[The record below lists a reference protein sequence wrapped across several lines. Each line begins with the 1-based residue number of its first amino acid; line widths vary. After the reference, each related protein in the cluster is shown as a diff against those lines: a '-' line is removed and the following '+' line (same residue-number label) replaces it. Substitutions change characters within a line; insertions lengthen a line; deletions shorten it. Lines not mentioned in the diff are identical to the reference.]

1 MSKAELK
8 KTLTRMSKEE
18 IIGMVTEMYDVRP
31 DVKEYLEYWLNPN
44 ADAELERRKEM
55 VNDMHF
61 FRSGKLRRAPTATE
75 IKRVVKDFET
85 LCYDPEK
92 VADLLVYI
100 ADTCLRWVV
109 YGLKTQAAPRKAL
122 ERNIGIAREY
132 VEKYDLEG
140 VYGLRLDRM
149 EEAMREYY
157 NNPPEPP
164 RRGRRRWY
172 RW

>member
-31 DVKEYLEYWLNPN
+31 EARVYLEYWLNPD

-55 VNDMHF
+55 VNDMYF

-75 IKRVVKDFET
+75 LKRVVKDFET

-100 ADTCLRWVV
+100 ADASLRWVV
-109 YGLKTQAAPRKAL
+109 SGQKTQAAPRKSL

-132 VEKYDLEG
+132 VEKSGLEG

-149 EEAMREYY
+149 KEAAKDYY
-157 NNPPEPP
+157 DNPPEPP
-164 RRGRRRWY
+164 RRGRRRRY